1 MGSTKNI
8 RHTAGGGDIKVGIFF
23 QHVNDILSYFQT
35 VFIVVIVIV
44 FVIYSSLPV
53 HRLRVNDK
61 YNYNDN
67 NKSLIKTKMYNSY
80 FVAAPYNIRSI
91 YSYSL

>member
-1 MGSTKNI
+1 MIYRSHWTLPKVGSTKNI

-53 HRLRVNDK
+53 HQLRVNDK
-61 YNYNDN
+61 YN
-67 NKSLIKTKMYNSY
+67 
-80 FVAAPYNIRSI
+80 
-91 YSYSL
+91 